1 MFMQQNRILVGAMAL
16 TFSLCTHKS
25 LQAQYLMDMV
35 DTTKAMGKEMLGLYK
50 KFNAIKLSGYVQPQF
65 QMAESDGAK
74 NFAGGDF
81 SPTSDNR
88 FMLRRSRVRFDYATF
103 NETKMPKMQ
112 IVFQLD
118 ATERGVN
125 ARDMWGRFFENK
137 YNCLALTTG
146 LFARPFGFEV
156 NYSSGDRESP
166 DRGRM
171 SQILMRTE
179 RDIGAMIS
187 FIPQKKEHPLKPLQV
202 DLGVFNGQGLSGTT
216 DYDSYK
222 DIIGRIQW
230 KKQPLSKNVFLS
242 VGASYLTGGIR
253 QNNRNIYKMGDKSL
267 DFTVFSDSL
276 AIGSRSPRTYIG
288 ADAQLKFENSFG
300 NTEIRAE
307 YVSGTQTASAATTET
322 PGSAVND
329 PLYVRPFNGAYF
341 YLLQNIGKKHQLG
354 IKYDWYDPNT
364 NVETTQIN
372 KDTKLTA
379 ADLKYSTLG
388 LGYIFY
394 MNEDLKW
401 VFWYDIV
408 TNEKTQLVGLTDDL
422 KDNIFTLR
430 AQYRF

>member
-1 MFMQQNRILVGAMAL
+1 
-16 TFSLCTHKS
+16 
-25 LQAQYLMDMV
+25 
-35 DTTKAMGKEMLGLYK
+35 
-50 KFNAIKLSGYVQPQF
+50 
-65 QMAESDGAK
+65 
-74 NFAGGDF
+74 
-81 SPTSDNR
+81 
-88 FMLRRSRVRFDYATF
+88 
-103 NETKMPKMQ
+103 
-112 IVFQLD
+112 
-118 ATERGVN
+118 
-125 ARDMWGRFFENK
+125 
-137 YNCLALTTG
+137 
-146 LFARPFGFEV
+146 
-156 NYSSGDRESP
+156 
-166 DRGRM
+166 
-171 SQILMRTE
+171 
-179 RDIGAMIS
+179 
-187 FIPQKKEHPLKPLQV
+187 
-202 DLGVFNGQGLSGTT
+202 
-216 DYDSYK
+216 
-222 DIIGRIQW
+222 
-230 KKQPLSKNVFLS
+230 LS

-364 NVETTQIN
+364 NVEATQIN

-388 LGYIFY
+388 FGYIFY
-394 MNEDLKW
+394 MNENLKW
-401 VFWYDIV
+401 VLWYDIV
-408 TNEKTQLVGLTDDL
+408 TNEKTQLVGFTDDL